1 MKVSSVPRT
10 ASMVV
15 LAAMSAGAAVLN
27 GFADTQ
33 LLNLSSFLSGF
44 AFGGM
49 QASTCTFA
57 GHQLDDIS

>member
-1 MKVSSVPRT
+1 MI
-10 ASMVV
+10 V

-49 QASTCTFA
+49 QASRCPR
-57 GHQLDDIS
+57 DSMSWY